1 MIDIENLSVRYGA
14 NKVLD
19 SISAHV
25 KRGRITGLV
34 GANGA
39 GKSTLVKAAVGLV
52 RAEPGARIT
61 FDAKSLED
69 FRDRLGY
76 MPQQAALDWSFP
88 AVVEDLAIMGLS
100 AQLPWYR
107 RPGKEEKAAAYR
119 ALERTGAANLAKR
132 PIVALSGGQRQR
144 VLLARTLATDP
155 DLLILDEPF
164 AGVDAV
170 SQDAIVSVLRDLRDS
185 GVTILLVH
193 HNLAEVADYCD
204 DVILLGTGGI
214 ISSGP
219 TQQTLT
225 DTAISQLFS
234 LPR

>member
-1 MIDIENLSVRYGA
+1 
-14 NKVLD
+14 
-19 SISAHV
+19 
-25 KRGRITGLV
+25 
-34 GANGA
+34 
-39 GKSTLVKAAVGLV
+39 
-52 RAEPGARIT
+52 
-61 FDAKSLED
+61 
-69 FRDRLGY
+69 

-107 RPGKEEKAAAYR
+107 WPGKEEKAAAYR

-185 GVTILLVH
+185 GVTVLLVH

-204 DVILLGTGGI
+204 DVILLGTGRI

>member
-25 KRGRITGLV
+25 ERGRITGLV

-39 GKSTLVKAAVGLV
+39 GKSTLIKAAVGLV

-61 FDAKSLED
+61 FDAKSLEH

-107 RPGKEEKAAAYR
+107 CPGTAVKAAASPSF
-119 ALERTGAANLAKR
+119 ERTGTAILADST
-132 PIVALSGGQRQR
+132 VDALSGGQR
-144 VLLARTLATDP
+144 
-155 DLLILDEPF
+155 
-164 AGVDAV
+164 
-170 SQDAIVSVLRDLRDS
+170 
-185 GVTILLVH
+185 
-193 HNLAEVADYCD
+193 
-204 DVILLGTGGI
+204 
-214 ISSGP
+214 
-219 TQQTLT
+219 
-225 DTAISQLFS
+225 
-234 LPR
+234 

>member
-1 MIDIENLSVRYGA
+1 M
-14 NKVLD
+14 
-19 SISAHV
+19 
-25 KRGRITGLV
+25 
-34 GANGA
+34 
-39 GKSTLVKAAVGLV
+39 
-52 RAEPGARIT
+52 
-61 FDAKSLED
+61 
-69 FRDRLGY
+69 
-76 MPQQAALDWSFP
+76 
-88 AVVEDLAIMGLS
+88 
-100 AQLPWYR
+100 
-107 RPGKEEKAAAYR
+107 
-119 ALERTGAANLAKR
+119 
-132 PIVALSGGQRQR
+132 SGGQRQR

-185 GVTILLVH
+185 GVTVLLVH

-204 DVILLGTGGI
+204 DVILLGTGRI